1 MEDKPRELKWKAT
14 TPAVVKAEGNRKFTF
29 AFSSAAV
36 DRDRDI
42 IDQAGIDLGP
52 FKSNP
57 VVLWAH
63 SYMTPPIGR
72 VSETWIREGK
82 LMGSVEFPPKGTY
95 PLADSVHD
103 LVEAGFINATSIGF
117 SPLEYTY
124 DEERRGM
131 NYKRIELWEVSIVP
145 VPANRDALIEAA
157 GKGVGVAPVVAW
169 AKAILGRVED
179 PAPALEPTEF
189 KAAMAALPQMLED
202 AVKAAVK
209 VEPTPA
215 PVAPSTPA
223 APDPISEPEPE
234 KTKKAPRVITADE
247 LKQMVSSSYK
257 SALDDEIR
265 AAVNYHTGRLD

>member
-14 TPAVVKAEGNRKFTF
+14 TPALVKAEGNRKFTF
-29 AFSSAAV
+29 TFSSASI
-36 DRDRDI
+36 DRDRDV
-42 IDQAGIDLGP
+42 IDQAGIDLDP

-72 VSETWIREGK
+72 VSETWIRDGK
-82 LMGSVEFPPKGTY
+82 LMGSVEFPEKGIY

-103 LVEAGFINATSIGF
+103 LVGAGFINATSIGF
-117 SPLEYTY
+117 APLEYSY

-169 AKAILGRVED
+169 AKAILGRIE
-179 PAPALEPTEF
+179 EPTQADPETL
-189 KAAMAALPQMLED
+189 KSVLASLLPQMVAD
-202 AVKAAVK
+202 AVKSAAIA
-209 VEPTPA
+209 EPA
-215 PVAPSTPA
+215 QAPA
-223 APDPISEPEPE
+223 AAPLPAETELEPELP
-234 KTKKAPRVITADE
+234 KKALRVITAEE
-247 LKQMVSSSYK
+247 LKQLVLNAYK
-257 SALDDEIR
+257 SALDAEIR
-265 AAVNYHTGRLD
+265 AAVNFHTGRLD